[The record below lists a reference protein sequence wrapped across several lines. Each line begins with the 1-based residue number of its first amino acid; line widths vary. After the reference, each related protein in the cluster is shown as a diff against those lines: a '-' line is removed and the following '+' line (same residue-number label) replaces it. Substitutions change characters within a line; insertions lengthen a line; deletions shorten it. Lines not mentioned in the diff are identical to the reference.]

1 MSATCAF
8 IFIPLACRSP
18 STFRGSSWRTGF
30 RHFALSLFVG
40 FHASIMRRLND
51 IDTKLVGAYKHQ
63 WWALIR
69 QGFRNFISIFRKYP
83 PIKGRVPYFG
93 NLIWLKIASFASF
106 SSSFG
111 GNWSGPLQKSRSAG
125 VQVHLWWR
133 LPVQTC
139 EYILPDNQ
147 KLPRSRFRSP
157 SRSRAPAC
165 SSCPSTSLPISK
177 TCARS
182 CI

>member
-1 MSATCAF
+1 MSATCAY

-18 STFRGSSWRTGF
+18 STFRGSSWRSGF

-106 SSSFG
+106 SSFFCG
-111 GNWSGPLQKSRSAG
+111 ICSGPLQKESVSRGPSPSLMKTTCPDMRIHSSWQSKAARIK
-125 VQVHLWWR
+125 VQVA
-133 LPVQTC
+133 
-139 EYILPDNQ
+139 
-147 KLPRSRFRSP
+147 F
-157 SRSRAPAC
+157 
-165 SSCPSTSLPISK
+165 
-177 TCARS
+177 
-182 CI
+182 